1 MFTIREEIA
10 TDLDQI
16 RTGGLYKAERPITTA
31 QSAHIAT
38 DLGECLNFCANNY
51 LGLANNPEIIAAAK
65 RGLDEFGYGTASVR
79 FICGTQTIHRDLEQR
94 IAHFVGTEDAILFSS
109 CFDANGGV
117 FEVLLGAEDAVI
129 SDELNHASIIDGIRL
144 CKARRLRYRNSDM
157 ADLREKLHS
166 ARQRGARRIL
176 IATDGVFSMDGYFA
190 RLPEICDLAEE
201 FGAMVLVDDSHATGV
216 VGEHGAGTPS
226 MFGLAER
233 VDILTGTL
241 GKALGGASGGYVA
254 GPHEV
259 IELLKQRARPYLFSN
274 AVAPAVVAG
283 SLQALHLANE
293 GDLLRTRVAANA
305 GLFRRLMNDA
315 GFELLSGSHPIV
327 AVMFTGDDGARQ
339 ATDIAAAMLNRGVYV
354 TGFSHPVVPL
364 GRARIRVQLSASHG
378 ERDVRECVTA
388 FVESREEV
396 LAL

>member
-16 RTGGLYKAERPITTA
+16 RAGGLYKAERPITTA

-315 GFELLSGSHPIV
+315 GFELLSGSYPIV